1 MWLYLFIFVQVD
13 KYMEEIRRDKKKK
26 EGKMNFNYHDKKY

>member
-13 KYMEEIRRDKKKK
+13 KYMEEIRRDKKKRRK
-26 EGKMNFNYHDKKY
+26 NEF